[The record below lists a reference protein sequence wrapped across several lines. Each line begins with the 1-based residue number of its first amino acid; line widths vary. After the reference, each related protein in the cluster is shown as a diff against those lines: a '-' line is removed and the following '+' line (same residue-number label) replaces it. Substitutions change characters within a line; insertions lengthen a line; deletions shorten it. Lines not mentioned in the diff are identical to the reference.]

1 MHCNYEICASWING
15 NNKHNISHDKKFLKL
30 AINILLDQYFFNF
43 SSLTF
48 RQIIG
53 ILIVSDPALFMAN
66 LFLFISEFK
75 WMLQNKKWILQ
86 KVRKLIISLRFIDNL
101 CPIKDNSEFEKN
113 FKETDPPELVLKNTS
128 NVTTWFTDLDI
139 NIKKIP
145 LEPFMQQLGLRFYT
159 FPRQLIL
166 ERNFRNL

>member
-1 MHCNYEICASWING
+1 MQIHCNYEICASWING

-86 KVRKLIISLRFIDNL
+86 KVWKLIISLRFIDNL

-139 NIKKIP
+139 NIKKNTT
-145 LEPFMQQLGLRFYT
+145 RTFYAAVGSE
-159 FPRQLIL
+159 IL
-166 ERNFRNL
+166 HFSTTTYPWDKF

>member
-1 MHCNYEICASWING
+1 MQIHCNYEICASWIND

-139 NIKKIP
+139 NIKKNTT
-145 LEPFMQQLGLRFYT
+145 RTFYAAVGSE
-159 FPRQLIL
+159 IL
-166 ERNFRNL
+166 HFSTTTYPWEKF